1 MEVKLVLLLILAM
14 AATVLAMDTSC
25 KSDSSHDLVLGDR
38 QPKDKLIYS
47 HTYRVPSKFLGS
59 RSEVFMWPDKGVI
72 FELINRV
79 EVLNLLDIEDG
90 GCVFLLNGG
99 LEFSYVKLL
108 LKTQFNS
115 GAYFRISI
123 YGV

>member
-25 KSDSSHDLVLGDR
+25 KSDSSHNLVLGDR
-38 QPKDKLIYS
+38 QPNDKLIYS
-47 HTYRVPSKFLGS
+47 HTHHMASDIWNS
-59 RSEVFMWPDKGVI
+59 QSEVFMWPDNGVI
-72 FELINRV
+72 FERINRI
-79 EVLNLLDIEDG
+79 EVLNLLDDKDG
-90 GCVFLLNGG
+90 GCAFLLNGG

-108 LKTQFNS
+108 LRTQFAGDS
-115 GAYFRISI
+115 YFRISI